1 MKGGACQDFFLVL
14 QLSGFVCSK
23 VLDYYVP
30 FDIYMASLLCG
41 GPSAMKHASSKW
53 ERDKQLVQALIWR
66 RGPTSRAKIH
76 ELTRLQHSDVS
87 RLVRELLDEGKLLQA
102 GRANNPMGR
111 KRVMLRLNEGKG
123 FAVGVGFDDQGAA
136 AATTDLHLR
145 IISMVRES
153 TRLNGGMEGLVEQLL
168 GISREAIRRA
178 GIDPKKL
185 LGIGVAGSGLV
196 NNREGMMVMSSTIEF
211 CDRVPFREI
220 FQKEFRVPIFLENI
234 TRAKTLA
241 ERTLG
246 AGEMAEDMIYV
257 EYGRT
262 GIGAGVI
269 IAGKPFYG
277 SGCAA
282 GEFGHTHIMVDGP
295 ACKCGSFGCL
305 EAVAGAAALEGRIRK
320 AIAEGSP
327 SLALSLAGGD
337 ANGLSGWT
345 VFQAASL
352 GDKTCSVIVE
362 QAGNCLGLGLANLVN
377 LFNPSLLVLDQR
389 LSLAGEG
396 LLDQIIK
403 VVRRQALHHS
413 AQGLKIRFGK
423 LGDDAS
429 VLGASAVVLERHF
442 EIPALK
448 PPWFM
453 TEGLPALPQEAAGGH
468 AA

>member
-1 MKGGACQDFFLVL
+1 
-14 QLSGFVCSK
+14 
-23 VLDYYVP
+23 
-30 FDIYMASLLCG
+30 
-41 GPSAMKHASSKW
+41 MKHETSKK
-53 ERDKQLVQALIWR
+53 ERDKQLVQALTWR
-66 RGPTSRAKIH
+66 LGPMSRAKIH
-76 ELTRLQHSDVS
+76 ELTRLQRSDIS
-87 RLVRELLDEGKLLQA
+87 RLVRELLDEGKLLQG

-111 KRVMLRLNEGKG
+111 KRVMLRLNEARG
-123 FAVGVGFDDQGAA
+123 FAVGIGFDDQDVA

-145 IISMVRES
+145 MISIVRES
-153 TRLNGGMEGLVEQLL
+153 TRLNGGTEGLVKQLL
-168 GISREAIRRA
+168 GVSREAIRRA
-178 GIDPKKL
+178 GVDPKKL

-196 NNREGMMVMSSTIEF
+196 NNREGLMVMSSTIEF
-211 CDRVPFREI
+211 CERVPFREI
-220 FQKEFRVPIFLENI
+220 FQKEFRTPVFVENI

-241 ERTLG
+241 ERKLG

-257 EYGRT
+257 EYGQT

-282 GEFGHTHIMVDGP
+282 GEFGHTHVMVEGP

-305 EAVAGAAALEGRIRK
+305 EAVAGAAALEARIRK
-320 AIAEGSP
+320 AIEEGSP

-337 ANGLSGWT
+337 AKSLSGWT
-345 VFQAASL
+345 VLQAASM

-362 QAGNCLGLGLANLVN
+362 HAGNYLGLGLANLVN

-413 AQGLKIRFGK
+413 AQGLKIRFGT
-423 LGDDAS
+423 LGSDAS
-429 VLGASAVVLERHF
+429 VLGASAVVLEKHF

-448 PPWFM
+448 PPWFL
-453 TEGLPALPQEAAGGH
+453 TEGFPAVSREIAADH

>member
-1 MKGGACQDFFLVL
+1 
-14 QLSGFVCSK
+14 
-23 VLDYYVP
+23 
-30 FDIYMASLLCG
+30 
-41 GPSAMKHASSKW
+41 MKHATSKK

-66 RGPTSRAKIH
+66 LGPISRAKIH
-76 ELTRLQHSDVS
+76 ELTRLQRSDIS
-87 RLVRELLDEGKLLQA
+87 RLVRELLNEGKLLQA
-102 GRANNPMGR
+102 GRADNPMGR
-111 KRVMLRLNEGKG
+111 KRVMLRLNEERG
-123 FAVGVGFDDQGAA
+123 FVVGVGFDDQEVV

-145 IISMVRES
+145 IRSIVRNA
-153 TRLNGGMEGLVEQLL
+153 TRLESGTEGLVEQLL
-168 GISREAIRRA
+168 GLTREAIGKA
-178 GIDPKKL
+178 GVDVKKM

-211 CDRVPFREI
+211 CKQVPFGEI
-220 FQKEFRVPIFLENI
+220 FQKEFRVPIFVENI

-257 EYGRT
+257 EYGQT

-269 IAGKPFYG
+269 SGGKLFYG

-282 GEFGHTHIMVDGP
+282 GEFGHTHMMVDGP

-305 EAVAGAAALEGRIRK
+305 EAVAGAAALESRIRR

-327 SLALSLAGGD
+327 SGALSLAGGD
-337 ANGLSGWT
+337 TSKLSGWT
-345 VFQAASL
+345 VLRAAGM
-352 GDKTCSVIVE
+352 GDKTCSAIVE
-362 QAGNCLGLGLANLVN
+362 QAGNYLGLGLANLVN
-377 LFNPSLLVLDQR
+377 LFNPTLLVLDQR
-389 LSLAGEG
+389 LSLAGDG
-396 LLDQIIK
+396 LLEQIVK

-413 AQGLKIRFGK
+413 ADGLEIRFGK
-423 LGDDAS
+423 LGSDAS
-429 VLGASAVVLERHF
+429 VLGAGAVVLERHF

-453 TEGLPALPQEAAGGH
+453 TEAFPALPRKTFSEH